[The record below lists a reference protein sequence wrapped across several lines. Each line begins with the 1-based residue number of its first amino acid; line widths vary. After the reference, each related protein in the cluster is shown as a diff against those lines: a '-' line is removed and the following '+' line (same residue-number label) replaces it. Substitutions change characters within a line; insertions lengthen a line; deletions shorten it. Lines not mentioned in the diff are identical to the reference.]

1 VTSDDEEPPAVESA
15 FALVVM
21 WALAS
26 TTTAA
31 SYAYG
36 VGYHYFETVGIMLLV
51 SASLVAY
58 HHRETIVDGFRERVD
73 RAGEPVDP
81 DEIIQRELDDGDGG
95 GST

>member
-1 VTSDDEEPPAVESA
+1 VTSDEREPPAVETWFA
-15 FALVVM
+15 FVVM

-26 TTTAA
+26 TATAT

-36 VGYHYFETVGIMLLV
+36 FGYGYFEALGAVLLV

-58 HHRETIVDGFRERVD
+58 HYRETIVDGFRERVD